1 MSKKPNEF
9 QLIKLI
15 SKELPRPTE
24 RVETGIGDD
33 AAVLKPARGHAL
45 LCSDAMV
52 EGVHFDLGYA
62 TPEDVGHKALAACL
76 SDLAAMNGR
85 AIGVVVSLALPKS
98 RAAGFLEGF
107 YKGARAMAASCGCDI
122 VGGDLSSSENDIFID
137 VACYGEAENPI
148 HRSGAKP
155 GDLVA
160 VSGLLG
166 GSSAGFKALSTGHD
180 VSDSLKL
187 AHLRPRPRFDLVGS
201 EKFSLACTSLIDIS
215 DGLASELAHL
225 ADASKVGFEIESSK
239 IPLHDE
245 ATLHD
250 GLYGGEDYELL
261 ATFAAGSEIPDGFT
275 VFGRVTP
282 SGLTMVHADG
292 ERETLQPQ
300 GFDHFS
306 S

>member
-1 MSKKPNEF
+1 VSKKPSEF
-9 QLIKLI
+9 KLISLI
-15 SKELPRPTE
+15 SKELPLPAE
-24 RVETGIGDD
+24 RVELGIGDD

-52 EGVHFDLGYA
+52 EGVHFDLNYA
-62 TPEDVGHKALAACL
+62 TPEDIGHKALAACL

-85 AIGVVVSLALPKS
+85 PVGIVVSLALPQD
-98 RAAGFLEGF
+98 RAAKFLDGF
-107 YKGARAMAASCGCDI
+107 YKGARAIAQSCGCDI
-122 VGGDLSSSENDIFID
+122 VGGDLSSSPNEIFID
-137 VACYGEAENPI
+137 VACYGETDHPI
-148 HRSGAKP
+148 SRSGAKP

-160 VSGLLG
+160 VSGTLG
-166 GSSAGFKALSTGHD
+166 GSSAGFKSLSGGYDT
-180 VSDSLKL
+180 SDSLKQK
-187 AHLRPRPRFDLVGS
+187 HLRPQPRFDLVGTP
-201 EKFSLACTSLIDIS
+201 EFAVACTSLIDIS
-215 DGLASELAHL
+215 DGLASELSHL
-225 ADASKVGFEIESSK
+225 AEKSRVGFEIQSAN

-261 ATFAAGSEIPDGFT
+261 ATFMPGASIPDGFT
-275 VFGRVTP
+275 VLGRVTD